1 MRKLLKIH
9 TYYLFSTRNVTVIFL
24 AFILIQVIN
33 IVFWIEN
40 TTLLVSEIERINLA
54 WESIYTFEKLII
66 GLFSIFIIGNFCLP
80 DNENYSVL
88 FIINDY
94 KRPIFYLFKI
104 ITISIFLLAFT
115 LLALLFY
122 LLIALSMNKSF
133 VISQIYIDGFIGIV
147 INSLIYGYITII
159 LVHLVP
165 TFFTII
171 ISFILF
177 LTSDYFVENILI
189 STFFPSVNSQIIFSN
204 NPILLIKLILILIF
218 YLIISIIISRGKN
231 Y

>member
-1 MRKLLKIH
+1 MIKLIKIH
-9 TYYLFSTRNVTVIFL
+9 TYYLFSTRNVTVMLL

-33 IVFWIEN
+33 IVSWIEN
-40 TTLLVSEIERINLA
+40 STLLLCENEKISLA
-54 WESIYTFEKLII
+54 WETIYSFDKLII

-122 LLIALSMNKSF
+122 LLIALSINKTF
-133 VISQIYIDGFIGIV
+133 IIKQIYIDGFIGIA
-147 INSLIYGYITII
+147 INSLIYSYITII
-159 LVHLVP
+159 LVNLIP

-177 LTSDYFVENILI
+177 LTSDYLIENILF
-189 STFFPSVNSQIIFSN
+189 STFFPSVNSQIIFFS
-204 NPILLIKLILILIF
+204 NPIFLIKLILILIF
-218 YLIISIIISRGKN
+218 YLIISVIISRGKN

>member
-1 MRKLLKIH
+1 MIKLIKIH
-9 TYYLFSTRNVTVIFL
+9 TYYLFSTRNVTVMLL

-33 IVFWIEN
+33 IVSWIEN
-40 TTLLVSEIERINLA
+40 STLLLSENEKISLA
-54 WESIYTFEKLII
+54 WETIYSFDKLII

-122 LLIALSMNKSF
+122 LLIALSINKTF
-133 VISQIYIDGFIGIV
+133 IIKQIYIDGFIGIA
-147 INSLIYGYITII
+147 INSLIYSYITIV
-159 LVHLVP
+159 LVNLIP

-177 LTSDYFVENILI
+177 LTSDYLIENILF
-189 STFFPSVNSQIIFSN
+189 STFFPSVNSQIIFFS
-204 NPILLIKLILILIF
+204 NPIFLIKLVLILIF
-218 YLIISIIISRGKN
+218 YLIISVIISRGKN